1 MKLTE
6 AKLKQLINEVI
17 SEVRVKNSSL
27 AELGLQQDKIDK
39 IHALIDG
46 GSEAQ
51 AQVLI
56 DTFADLMGIAGFE
69 NYAENHIEYPQV
81 GDLEKLGNDYHT
93 TPYYHQADVV
103 NSAEDLVKSKADR
116 LHGTT
121 NWDVD
126 MQDDEVFDALIT
138 QVAGHATYGD
148 EMRKRFNKNAFPDT
162 TES

>member
-6 AKLKQLINEVI
+6 SKLKQLINEVI

-27 AELGLQQDKIDK
+27 AELGLQPDKIDK

-56 DTFADLMGIAGFE
+56 DTFADVMGITGFE

-81 GDLEKLGNDYHT
+81 GDLEKLGNDYQT
-93 TPYYHQADVV
+93 TPYYDQAGVV

-126 MQDDEVFDALIT
+126 TQDDEVWNDLVT
-138 QVAGHATYGD
+138 QVGSHHNYSD
-148 EMRKRFNKNAFPDT
+148 EMRKRFNKNAFKDT